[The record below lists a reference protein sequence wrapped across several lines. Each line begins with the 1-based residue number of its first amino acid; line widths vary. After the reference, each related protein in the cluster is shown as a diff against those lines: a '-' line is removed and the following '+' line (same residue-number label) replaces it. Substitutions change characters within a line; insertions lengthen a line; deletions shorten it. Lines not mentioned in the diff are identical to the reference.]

1 MSENSKKVVVW
12 PQYIDST
19 LPRRLGRR
27 LPKEYSVSRPTLDEL
42 VNACKKLG
50 LEFEVDNDSKYCRTW
65 YLGSTGRV
73 IIYNSSLSKLKLLR
87 TLAMTIKEL
96 RSSSK

>member
-1 MSENSKKVVVW
+1 MSGGIKKVIVW
-12 PQYIDST
+12 PQYLDLT
-19 LPRRLGRR
+19 LSRRLGRR
-27 LPKEYSVSRPTLDEL
+27 LPKEYSISKPTLDEL

-50 LEFEVDNDSKYCRTW
+50 LEFEVDKDPKYCRTW

-73 IIYNSSLSKLKLLR
+73 IIYNSNLSKLKLLK
-87 TLAMTIKEL
+87 TLAITIKEL

>member
-1 MSENSKKVVVW
+1 MSRDIKKVIVW
-12 PQYIDST
+12 PQYLDST
-19 LPRRLGRR
+19 LSRRLGRR
-27 LPKEYSVSRPTLDEL
+27 LPKEYSISKPTLDEL

-50 LEFEVDNDSKYCRTW
+50 LEFEVDKNPKYCRTW

-73 IIYNSSLSKLKLLR
+73 IIYNSNLSKFKLLK
-87 TLAMTIKEL
+87 TLAITIKEL